1 MEQDNPFVLIKKIK
15 FKDGTEIEFKKD
27 DIVIFV
33 GANNVGK
40 SRTLKDIKEN
50 LIGTSIDNIII
61 NEMEYTEENFN
72 EKSMRNYFERNFVK
86 DVYSNYNIQ
95 IGYNN
100 SYSFN
105 DYNFEEIQ
113 TNPKIFYKSL
123 FTILST
129 ENRLNLTSPISL
141 NDINDQF
148 KLNIMEKLE
157 YNEDNIKKLNKF
169 LINSFKKG
177 IDVNDENAISTY
189 CKVYKIGNEDEI
201 NSTINSKRRDAH
213 ENLKK
218 MEFLHEQ
225 GDGIRSAVAILAALI
240 VNEHSLFL
248 IDEPEAFLHPP
259 QARLLGNNIVE
270 LSENKQC
277 FLATHN
283 IDLIRGIL
291 EKNSS
296 RVKIIKINRENNNNT
311 IFQLDNK
318 DIEQIAYDKN
328 LKYTNILN
336 GLFYSKVVLCEDE
349 SDCKFY
355 SAILESVNENVFQN
369 TLFCAVGGKD
379 QFKVIISLLKSMKI
393 DYTIIADIDLIN
405 DRDKLKQLL
414 NSIEKNKYDEIKETY
429 NRFLKEYERKN
440 DSLVKK
446 QSVIKQEI
454 NKLFTEDEY
463 MSDETAKKIKN
474 ELKNI
479 NTLKLLKA
487 GGKAILPQGS
497 CVLDFDEIEKF
508 LNQNNIFILEC
519 GEVERF
525 IPEID
530 LHGNA
535 WVEGVFNKYK
545 DINNAVYD
553 EAKKFIKKVFT
564 ITD

>member
-61 NEMEYTEENFN
+61 NEIEYTEENFN
-72 EKSMRNYFERNFVK
+72 EKSMRNYFERNFAK

-177 IDVNDENAISTY
+177 VDVNDENGISTY
-189 CKVYKIGNEDEI
+189 SKVYKIGNEDEI

-497 CVLDFDEIEKF
+497 CVLDFNEIEKF

-545 DINNAVYD
+545 DINNDVYD